1 MTDREQRAA
10 AKQFAE
16 YWKDK
21 GYEKGESQAFW
32 LSLLR
37 DVLGVKHPEQF
48 ISFEEQVHLDHTS
61 FIDGHISAT
70 KVLVEQKSVDK
81 DLNKAIKQ
89 SDGSLLTPFA
99 QAKRYITELPL
110 SQHPRWVVTCNFK
123 EFYVYDMERPGGD
136 PEIIKLEDLPKE
148 YYRLE
153 FLVKTGD
160 EHLAKE
166 MEVSIAAGDIVGKIY
181 DAFHEEYKNPDNEE
195 SLKSLNKLCVRLVF
209 CLYAEDAGIFGS
221 KSMFHDYLAQF
232 DAKHMRTALIDLF
245 KVLDQKPEERDSY
258 LEDDLAAFPYVN
270 GGLFSDE
277 NIEIPYITDEIRDLL
292 LNKASAD
299 FDWSDISPTIFG
311 AVFESTLNQETR
323 RKGGMHYTSIENIHK
338 VIDPLFLDGLNEEFE
353 EICQIKVAKTRE
365 SRLYEFQDKLASLK
379 FLDPA
384 CGSGNFLTETYL
396 SLRRLENRVLKELHG
411 DQMVILQTQPI
422 KVSIQQFYGIEI
434 NDFAVTVAT
443 TALWI
448 AESQMMKETENIVGV
463 PLTFLPLKT
472 YTNITE
478 GNALR
483 LKWEDVL
490 SPDECSYIMGNPPF
504 VGARWMNKAQ
514 KDDVISVFGKSWKG
528 VSDLDYVSCWYKKA
542 VDYIKTTSIDTAFV
556 STNSISQG
564 ASVSNL
570 WGPLFDEGIHIN
582 FAHRTFIWDSEAS
595 VKAQVHCVI
604 IGFGKSCHKVKKLFA
619 NGRMQ
624 LVNNINGYLCDADD
638 VFITKRL
645 NPIDNVPTI
654 CLGGQPLD
662 DGNLILTEEERI
674 ELLNKNPLI
683 EKYIRPFMMGKDFID
698 RKPRYCL
705 WLQGINPS
713 ELRKCPEILSRIKLV
728 EEFRLKSNR
737 ESTLRAAQY
746 PSLFGAP
753 FECMSDYIAIPKVSS
768 QNRRYIPM
776 DYISKEII
784 PGDKLFTMQDAN
796 LFHFGVM
803 MSNIHMAWTRA
814 VCGRLKS
821 DYSYSNTIVYNN
833 FPWPSSTPEQKAKI
847 EKTAQGILDARA
859 LYPDASLADL
869 YDELTM
875 PPELRKAH
883 QLNDLAVMQA
893 YGFTRG
899 TEAYSSEAA
908 CVAEL
913 MRMYQ
918 KKVKESM

>member
-37 DVLGVKHPEQF
+37 DILGVEHPEQF

-70 KVLVEQKSVDK
+70 KVLIEQKSVDK

-181 DAFHEEYKNPDNEE
+181 DAFHKEYKNPDNEE

-221 KSMFHDYLAQF
+221 KSMFHDYLEQF
-232 DAKHMRTALIDLF
+232 DARHTRTALIDLF

-277 NIEIPYITDEIRDLL
+277 NIEIPHITDEIRELL

-396 SLRRLENRVLKELHG
+396 SLRRLENKVLKELHG

-899 TEAYSSEAA
+899 TEAYSSGAA

>member
-1 MTDREQRAA
+1 M
-10 AKQFAE
+10 
-16 YWKDK
+16 
-21 GYEKGESQAFW
+21 
-32 LSLLR
+32 
-37 DVLGVKHPEQF
+37 
-48 ISFEEQVHLDHTS
+48 
-61 FIDGHISAT
+61 
-70 KVLVEQKSVDK
+70 
-81 DLNKAIKQ
+81 
-89 SDGSLLTPFA
+89 
-99 QAKRYITELPL
+99 
-110 SQHPRWVVTCNFK
+110 
-123 EFYVYDMERPGGD
+123 
-136 PEIIKLEDLPKE
+136 
-148 YYRLE
+148 
-153 FLVKTGD
+153 
-160 EHLAKE
+160 
-166 MEVSIAAGDIVGKIY
+166 
-181 DAFHEEYKNPDNEE
+181 
-195 SLKSLNKLCVRLVF
+195 
-209 CLYAEDAGIFGS
+209 
-221 KSMFHDYLAQF
+221 
-232 DAKHMRTALIDLF
+232 
-245 KVLDQKPEERDSY
+245 
-258 LEDDLAAFPYVN
+258 
-270 GGLFSDE
+270 
-277 NIEIPYITDEIRDLL
+277 
-292 LNKASAD
+292 
-299 FDWSDISPTIFG
+299 
-311 AVFESTLNQETR
+311 
-323 RKGGMHYTSIENIHK
+323 
-338 VIDPLFLDGLNEEFE
+338 
-353 EICQIKVAKTRE
+353 
-365 SRLYEFQDKLASLK
+365 
-379 FLDPA
+379 
-384 CGSGNFLTETYL
+384 
-396 SLRRLENRVLKELHG
+396 
-411 DQMVILQTQPI
+411 
-422 KVSIQQFYGIEI
+422 
-434 NDFAVTVAT
+434 
-443 TALWI
+443 
-448 AESQMMKETENIVGV
+448 
-463 PLTFLPLKT
+463 
-472 YTNITE
+472 
-478 GNALR
+478 
-483 LKWEDVL
+483 
-490 SPDECSYIMGNPPF
+490 
-504 VGARWMNKAQ
+504 
-514 KDDVISVFGKSWKG
+514 
-528 VSDLDYVSCWYKKA
+528 
-542 VDYIKTTSIDTAFV
+542 
-556 STNSISQG
+556 
-564 ASVSNL
+564 
-570 WGPLFDEGIHIN
+570 
-582 FAHRTFIWDSEAS
+582 TFIWDSEAS

-821 DYSYSNTIVYNN
+821 DYSYSNTIEYNN